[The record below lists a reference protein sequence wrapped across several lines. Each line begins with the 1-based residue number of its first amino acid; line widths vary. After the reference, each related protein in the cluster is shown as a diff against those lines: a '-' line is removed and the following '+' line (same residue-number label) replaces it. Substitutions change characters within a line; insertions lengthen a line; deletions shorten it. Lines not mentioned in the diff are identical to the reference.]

1 MTTLMIKDLTASE
14 ELDSKAM
21 AAVAG
26 GTLEALPISKDVLD
40 ALVLNYTGVSTSFPV
55 HNDSIQFA
63 VASNKVGAF
72 NFGNVNQSNNQVQI
86 SGQVGNVLGA

>member
-1 MTTLMIKDLTASE
+1 MATVMIKDLTASE

-26 GTLEALPISKDVLD
+26 GMLETLPVSKGVLD

-55 HNDSIQFA
+55 HNDSLQFA

-86 SGQVGNVLGA
+86 SGQLGNLLSA